1 VTAEPE
7 TIATSPALDVLD
19 SLMRLGPCTE
29 RELVEDTGR
38 ERREVERACIELEA
52 RGEAEVCPEKKQG
65 TTGRPARQWRAVVPG
80 LPARKIPGLEEAI
93 RALPAPEPEPEP
105 TPAPTS
111 VTAPATDLE
120 LTLIDRVLDEAQILP
135 GWPRVARLGA
145 LAEWVGG
152 RR

>member
-93 RALPAPEPEPEP
+93 RAMPPVPAPEPAPVAAEP
-105 TPAPTS
+105 T
-111 VTAPATDLE
+111 DLD
-120 LTLIDRVLDEAQILP
+120 LLDRVLDEAGVLP
-135 GWPRVARLGA
+135 GWPRWVRLGA
-145 LAEWVGG
+145 LAERLRGAP
-152 RR
+152 